1 MGQPLHW
8 PGPMTVPDAPPQQS
22 AAAAAPAAWAADV
35 LRREGEAGR
44 LRRPRRRAGGS
55 GPVAEV
61 DGRTVVVFSSNDY
74 LGLAADPRVRRAAAD
89 AALQDGVGSTG
100 SRHLSGCHAAI
111 DALEAELCAFEGAPA
126 ATLAPSGYA
135 ANVALLQAL
144 GGRDALVLSDERNH
158 ASLIDGCRLSRGAV
172 EVYRHRDLHD
182 LAARLRAAEG
192 RRAIIASDTVF
203 SMDGTVAPVAGLVA
217 LAERHGAWLVLDEA
231 HATGVLGPGGRGAA
245 AEAEVDPAHP
255 QVVRVVT
262 LSKGLGAQGA
272 AICGD
277 PVVRQLLLQRGR
289 ALIFSTALPHPTVA
303 AARAAVAVLAAE
315 PERVDRLRANV
326 ARLRS
331 ALAPL
336 EPAGR
341 FDIPVLPV
349 PAGAEDRALAL
360 EAALLERGMLVQAV
374 RPPTVP
380 AGTSRLRIA
389 VSAVHTPEHLDAL
402 AEALLAVVGA
412 AGR

>member
-1 MGQPLHW
+1 
-8 PGPMTVPDAPPQQS
+8 V
-22 AAAAAPAAWAADV
+22 AWAADV
-35 LRREGEAGR
+35 LRNEAEAGR

-74 LGLAADPRVRRAAAD
+74 LGLAADARVRRAASE
-89 AALQDGVGSTG
+89 AALEDGVGSTG

-111 DALEAELCAFEGAPA
+111 DALEAEICAFEGAPA

-182 LAARLRAAEG
+182 LATRLRAADGEG
-192 RRAIIASDTVF
+192 RRPIIASDTVF

-245 AEAEVDPAHP
+245 AEAEIDPAHP

-272 AICGD
+272 AVCGD
-277 PVVRQLLLQRGR
+277 PAVRQLLLQRGR

-303 AARAAVAVLAAE
+303 AARAALAVLAGE
-315 PERVDRLRANV
+315 PGRVDRLRANV
-326 ARLRS
+326 ARLRA

-341 FDIPVLPV
+341 FDVPVLPV
-349 PAGAEDRALAL
+349 PAGAEDRAVAL
-360 EAALLERGMLVQAV
+360 EAALFERGLLVQAV

-380 AGTSRLRIA
+380 PGTSRLRIA
-389 VSAVHTPEHLDAL
+389 VSAAHTTEHLDAL
-402 AEALLAVVGA
+402 AAALLDVVGP
-412 AGR
+412 RRR

>member
-1 MGQPLHW
+1 
-8 PGPMTVPDAPPQQS
+8 MTVPDAPPQQPSAS
-22 AAAAAPAAWAADV
+22 AAPVAWADGV
-35 LRREGEAGR
+35 LRREAEAGR
-44 LRRPRRRAGGS
+44 LRRPRRRSGGS
-55 GPVAEV
+55 GTVATV

-74 LGLAADPRVRRAAAD
+74 LGLAAHPRVRRAAAE
-89 AALQDGVGSTG
+89 AALEHGVGSTG

-111 DALEAELCAFEGAPA
+111 EELEAELCAFEGAPA

-144 GGRDALVLSDERNH
+144 GGADAVVLSDERNH
-158 ASLIDGCRLSRGAV
+158 ASLIDGCRLSRAAV

-182 LAARLRAAEG
+182 LAARLRAAG
-192 RRAIIASDTVF
+192 SRRAVIASDTVF
-203 SMDGTVAPVAGLVA
+203 SMDGTVAPVAGLLA

-245 AEAEVDPAHP
+245 AEACVDPRHP
-255 QVVRVVT
+255 QVVRTVT

-272 AICGD
+272 AVCGD

-303 AARAAVAVLAAE
+303 AARAALAVLAAE
-315 PERVDRLRANV
+315 PERVERLRANV

-341 FDIPVLPV
+341 FDVPVLPV
-349 PAGAEDRALAL
+349 PAGGEDRAVAL
-360 EAALLERGMLVQAV
+360 EGALLERGMLVQAV

-380 AGTSRLRIA
+380 VGTSRLRIA
-389 VSAVHTPEHLDAL
+389 VSAEHTAAQLDGL
-402 AEALLAVVGA
+402 AAALLSVMGS
-412 AGR
+412 GR